1 MIPGINGEKM
11 KHLFKSSVAAMM
23 LFGAGQASAADFS
36 DPALPSVS
44 SVMSIYG
51 GAQFVDSGDTSFDE
65 DVQFVFGGDARVAGE
80 TWQLEIAGTGH
91 SAVDDDNEGNNGGS
105 YFAGAGHWLSRSQE
119 STWGVFGGLSHTAF
133 ADTDEFA
140 HHVFG
145 GLEFAS
151 FGAQSTWFVQGGG
164 IVCAHGECSDT
175 WDAGGFGRVGFR
187 YFPTDHQKFE
197 VDFLAGF
204 GGKFDD
210 GGSGDDSGFTAAWG
224 VEYEHQL
231 TGPFSWYVA
240 YRGHYV
246 EDNDD
251 TGGDDDALS
260 STALV
265 GFRMDVGTD
274 SLRQRDVEGAGT
286 FNIPDLFRALA
297 WPDEL

>member
-11 KHLFKSSVAAMM
+11 KHLVKSSVAAMM

-51 GAQFVDSGDTSFDE
+51 GVQFLDSDDGQFDE
-65 DVQFVFGGDARVAGE
+65 DVQFVFGGDAAVAGE
-80 TWQLEIAGTGH
+80 TWQLEIAGTGL
-91 SAVDDDNEGNNGGS
+91 SATDENDDDTGGS
-105 YFAGAGHWLSRSQE
+105 HFAAAGHWLSRSQD
-119 STWGVFGGLSHTAF
+119 STWGVFGGLSHTGF

-151 FGAQSTWFVQGGG
+151 FGAQSTWFAQGGG

-175 WDAGGFGRVGFR
+175 WEAGGFGRVGFR

-204 GGKFDD
+204 GDIDLEGEW
-210 GGSGDDSGFTAAWG
+210 SAAWG

-231 TGPFSWYVA
+231 NGPFSWFVA

-246 EDNDD
+246 EDGNGADEE
-251 TGGDDDALS
+251 ALS

-265 GFRMDVGTD
+265 GFRVDVGTD

-286 FNIPDLFRALA
+286 FNMPDLFRALS